1 MAIDNSI
8 PANTVPNY
16 SYRVM
21 AANVVGD
28 DYGYNEAVD
37 PGELQ
42 GFPLDIVIRRCLI
55 QIFPRQ
61 TALPGAVTF
70 TALTKYR

>member
-8 PANTVPNY
+8 PADTAPNY

-42 GFPLDIVIRRCLI
+42 GYPLAYRNSTPSNVNSSL
-55 QIFPRQ
+55 
-61 TALPGAVTF
+61 TTAALPGLNYTN
-70 TALTKYR
+70 YW